1 MQIAWLRLWRKQV
14 GGVSGAD
21 QYRAFVSII
30 GASELWDYEYGL
42 PLFVE
47 WQGKAIQRVPIR
59 QVGPER
65 LFLLRVHTC
74 QGRNKR
80 CASDKCKNR
89 ARLSRPDD
97 RQAGWKRHPRHE
109 QVTVRTVNSRKG
121 RQRYQRQQDDAQGHE
136 EHRRMEAA
144 LHGRKTQKAEK
155 YNGKDV
161 AGRFGAEEQF
171 GNPEQLA
178 QGLAG
183 IENPL
188 AVAAHE
194 APK

>member
-1 MQIAWLRLWRKQV
+1 MARGGVGESRGGLSLGLAPFSVDEEMAASNGHFGQVAHAPGSGVSLVHDVQIAWLRLWRKQV

-30 GASELWDYEYGL
+30 GASELRDYEYGL
-42 PLFVE
+42 PLFVAR
-47 WQGKAIQRVPIR
+47 QGKAVQRVPIR

-97 RQAGWKRHPRHE
+97 RQAG
-109 QVTVRTVNSRKG
+109 
-121 RQRYQRQQDDAQGHE
+121 
-136 EHRRMEAA
+136 
-144 LHGRKTQKAEK
+144 
-155 YNGKDV
+155 
-161 AGRFGAEEQF
+161 
-171 GNPEQLA
+171 
-178 QGLAG
+178 
-183 IENPL
+183 
-188 AVAAHE
+188 
-194 APK
+194 